1 MFSIPIFKVAVLDGH
16 PAHAPFICKVT
27 TPFSKEQNVIS
38 PPSIATAGLTRVS
51 NKSFICLIVS
61 VSSILF
67 DSELLS
73 SVALIAGTTVFY
85 DDVSKYSTTK
95 LFGADTLP
103 QWNLTENIINLAS
116 VEKTLIFVAKPV
128 QVIAKIEEILKFV
141 SAPIAKESKNSQ
153 KWGAQSIVM
162 DGKIYHQTSGIFN
175 MLYQYDSSL
184 MTDFSSKTASKYE
197 TVFGGCNIAS
207 TMTKLEETGHDTSD
221 YMPFVTAAMND
232 NWEKVKGYRKV
243 FVDSIS

>member
-1 MFSIPIFKVAVLDGH
+1 
-16 PAHAPFICKVT
+16 
-27 TPFSKEQNVIS
+27 
-38 PPSIATAGLTRVS
+38 
-51 NKSFICLIVS
+51 
-61 VSSILF
+61 
-67 DSELLS
+67 
-73 SVALIAGTTVFY
+73 
-85 DDVSKYSTTK
+85 
-95 LFGADTLP
+95 
-103 QWNLTENIINLAS
+103 
-116 VEKTLIFVAKPV
+116 
-128 QVIAKIEEILKFV
+128 
-141 SAPIAKESKNSQ
+141 
-153 KWGAQSIVM
+153 M

-232 NWEKVKGYRKV
+232 DWEKVKGYRKV